1 MVWDNL
7 GQIHSP
13 TLLPNRIEA
22 YERDLRAKRSL
33 VLQEL
38 LEGSTTFP
46 NLIIREEGLERV
58 RELMKAS

>member
-13 TLLPNRIEA
+13 TLLPNRIQA
-22 YERDLRAKRSL
+22 SERDLRAKRSL

-38 LEGSTTFP
+38 LGGSTTFP